1 MKNQYFGD
9 VNDYRKYGLLRAW
22 QAAGD
27 GTLLVAWMLT
37 PDDGTGDGRLRS
49 YLKDPDKWR
58 KYDPDLFDGLADLL
72 RRARPPSVSLI
83 ERSGLLPRASYYER
97 LVPDKREERDKWRED
112 LLRSAEGVDLVFLD
126 PDNGIEVPS
135 RPVGRKGSSKYV
147 TWEELKRLWD
157 AGCSLLI
164 YQHFPR
170 EKRDLFARRLV
181 SELRDRTRARFVEAF
196 RTPRVLFLLAAQN
209 RHEDQLRG
217 AMDLLSKHWNGQ
229 IAPVGARGQGAAA
242 DCLRRRLR
250 GKALGGKTNKGDKR

>member
-22 QAAGD
+22 QAAGN
-27 GTLLVAWMLT
+27 GSLLVAWMLT
-37 PDDGTGDGRLRS
+37 PDDGSRDGGSRS
-49 YLKDPDKWR
+49 YLKYPGTWR

-72 RRARPPSVSLI
+72 RKAGPLGVSLI
-83 ERSGLLPRASYYER
+83 ERSGLLRRASYYGP
-97 LVPDKREERDKWRED
+97 LVPDKREQRGKWRED

-135 RPVGRKGSSKYV
+135 RPVGRKGSSKYI
-147 TWEELKRLWD
+147 TWEEVERLWD
-157 AGCSLLI
+157 AGCSLLV

-170 EKRDLFARRLV
+170 EKRDPFAHRLV
-181 SELRDRTRARFVEAF
+181 SELRHRTRARFVEAF

-229 IAPVGARGQGAAA
+229 IEPVGLANKPLRPTACGGA
-242 DCLRRRLR
+242 
-250 GKALGGKTNKGDKR
+250 